1 MKQEYSDRNYVKDV
15 SNVETCYLCGLALNG
30 NMKSDHIIPN
40 KLFSSGSPD
49 KPQLPVHHACNN
61 GKSKEDE
68 WFIRQINLL
77 SGLNEDAAENTEKLL
92 RKAELQRPSGRIEGK
107 AYEIRDYKIAV
118 SLLNGH
124 NWGEKQ
130 VQENGETLY
139 LLNLNKHNGVR
150 TSAYIKQMCR
160 GLYVK
165 NVPGSN
171 PTTKPKLT
179 GMQYAHASH
188 EGRYKQFEN
197 SVKNLIQ
204 NTSSSGFFQRW
215 SDCVFYYGSH
225 VVESSDKGF
234 VFIEFYGEVGYL
246 AMFGN
251 GESE

>member
-1 MKQEYSDRNYVKDV
+1 MSQEYSDRNYIQDISDVKL
-15 SNVETCYLCGLALNG
+15 CYLCGERLNDDK
-30 NMKSDHIIPN
+30 KSDHVIPN
-40 KLFSSGSPD
+40 KLFSAGSPNR
-49 KPQLPVHHACNN
+49 PQLPVHHACNN
-61 GKSKEDE
+61 GKSKDDE

-77 SGLNEDAAENTEKLL
+77 CGLNEDAAQNTEKLL
-92 RKAELQRPSGRIEGK
+92 KKAELQRPNGHIEGK
-107 AYEIRDYKIAV
+107 AHEIRDYKIAV
-118 SLLNGH
+118 SLLDGH

-139 LLNLNKHNGVR
+139 LLNLNKENGVR
-150 TSAYIKQMCR
+150 TSAYVKQMCR
-160 GLYVK
+160 GLYMK
-165 NVPGSN
+165 NVPSSN

-188 EGRYKQFEN
+188 EDRYQQFED

-215 SDCVFYYGSH
+215 SDCVFYYGSR
-225 VVESSDKGF
+225 VVESADKGF

-251 GESE
+251 GDSE